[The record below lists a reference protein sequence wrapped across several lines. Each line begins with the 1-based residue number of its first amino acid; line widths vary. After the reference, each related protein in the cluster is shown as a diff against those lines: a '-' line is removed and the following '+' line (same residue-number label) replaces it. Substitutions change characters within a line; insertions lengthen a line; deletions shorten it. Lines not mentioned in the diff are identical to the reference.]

1 MLEVNYSKLFRD
13 AHKEAR
19 EIVSEVGDYMIA
31 FKIALADQ
39 WEAIKGNMSEDK
51 IAKLEKQGWSRWTKG
66 NFDRLY
72 FNVQKADVL
81 VLEYHTTGTINNAT
95 WGGKEISN
103 GEARRILAM
112 KAYVDIADGKLYIR
126 YYSNGDSDEAE
137 MLRKAAQDSLD
148 SIA

>member
-1 MLEVNYSKLFRD
+1 MSEINYSKLFQD

-19 EIVSEVGDYMIA
+19 EIV
-31 FKIALADQ
+31 
-39 WEAIKGNMSEDK
+39 SEDK

-81 VLEYHTTGTINNAT
+81 DLEYRTTGTISNAT
-95 WGGKEISN
+95 WNGKEISS
-103 GEARRILAM
+103 GEARRILSM
-112 KAYVDIADGKLYIR
+112 KAYVDIPSGKLSVR
-126 YYSNGDSDEAE
+126 YYRNGDSDEAE
-137 MLRKAAQDSLD
+137 MLRKAAQDSWD

>member
-1 MLEVNYSKLFRD
+1 MSEINYSKLFQD

-19 EIVSEVGDYMIA
+19 EIV
-31 FKIALADQ
+31 
-39 WEAIKGNMSEDK
+39 SEDK

-81 VLEYHTTGTINNAT
+81 GLEYRTTGTISNAT
-95 WGGKEISN
+95 WNGKEISS
-103 GEARRILAM
+103 GEARRILSM
-112 KAYVDIADGKLYIR
+112 KAYVDIASGKLSVR
-126 YYSNGDSDEAE
+126 YYRNGDSDEAE
-137 MLRKAAQDSLD
+137 MLRKAAQDSWD

>member
-1 MLEVNYSKLFRD
+1 MSEINYSKLSQD

-19 EIVSEVGDYMIA
+19 KIV
-31 FKIALADQ
+31 
-39 WEAIKGNMSEDK
+39 SEDK

-72 FNVQKADVL
+72 FNAQKADVL
-81 VLEYHTTGTINNAT
+81 GLEYRTTGTISNAA
-95 WGGKEISN
+95 WNGKEISN
-103 GEARRILAM
+103 GEARRILSM
-112 KAYVDIADGKLYIR
+112 KSYVDIASGKLSVR
-126 YYSNGDSDEAE
+126 YYRNGDSDEAE